1 MLLAKTCNNNMGIY
15 VHWPFCQSKCPYC
28 DFNSHKIQDIDEE
41 MWLSAYIKELERFKD
56 ILEQNIITSIFFG
69 GGTPSLAPVSII
81 EAIISYITKN
91 YKIDSNIEITLEANP
106 NSVEV
111 AKFKAFK
118 DAGVN
123 RVSLGIQSLNSKDLQ
138 FLGRNHS
145 ELEARKALEV
155 VGLIFANYSF
165 DLIYGLPEQSEKIW
179 INQLDEALQYAT
191 PHLSLY
197 QLTIEKGTKF
207 YKMYLDGEFVLPN
220 DEQAETLWFVTYE
233 IAKKAGLELYE
244 ISNYARRGFESK
256 HNLNYWH
263 YGQYLGIGPG
273 AHSRLIRDND
283 LYAIQMVYN
292 PNTWL
297 DRALNRDKDIE
308 QSHILSAGDI
318 KKEKIL
324 MGLRTIYG
332 IDKALL
338 SDAKKLGLFLESKHL
353 QERDGRIIATLKGMM
368 VLNYIVSELC

>member
-1 MLLAKTCNNNMGIY
+1 MLLANNFKNNIGIY

-28 DFNSHKIQDIDEE
+28 DFNSHKIQDIDEDL
-41 MWLSAYIKELERFKD
+41 WLSAYISELERFKD
-56 ILEQNIITSIFFG
+56 ILDQNVISSIFFG

-91 YKIDSNIEITLEANP
+91 YKIDPDIEITLEANP

-118 DAGVN
+118 NAGVN

-138 FLGRNHS
+138 FLGRNHTKW
-145 ELEARKALEV
+145 EAVNALEV
-155 VGLIFANYSF
+155 VGHVFSNYSF
-165 DLIYGLPEQSEKIW
+165 DLIYALPHQSEKLW
-179 INQLDEALQYAT
+179 VRQLNEALQHAT
-191 PHLSLY
+191 QHLSLY

-207 YKMYLDGEFVLPN
+207 YKMHLDGEFVLPN
-220 DEQAETLWFVTYE
+220 EEEAENLWLMTYE
-233 IAKKAGLELYE
+233 ITKNAGLALYE
-244 ISNYARRGFESK
+244 ISNYASPGFESK

-273 AHSRLIRDND
+273 AHSRLIKGGG
-283 LYAIQMVYN
+283 LYALQMVYN

-297 DRALNRDKDIE
+297 EKALNKDLSIE
-308 QSHILSAGDI
+308 QSASLSPYEI

-332 IDKALL
+332 VDASLL
-338 SDAKKLGLFLESKHL
+338 ADAKKLGLFLESEHL
-353 QERDGRIIATLKGMM
+353 KEKDGRIIPTLKGML